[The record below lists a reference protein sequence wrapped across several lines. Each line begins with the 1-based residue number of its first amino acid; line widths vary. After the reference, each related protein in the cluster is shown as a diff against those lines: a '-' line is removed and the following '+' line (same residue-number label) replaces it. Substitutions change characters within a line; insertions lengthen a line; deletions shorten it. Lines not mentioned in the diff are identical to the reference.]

1 MRDWESFE
9 KELPKFREMT
19 NKFYEK
25 EISVKEY
32 KGFSGRYGSYAQ
44 RGGEASMLRLRMP
57 GGQVDKEK
65 LKFVADSIQEFGI
78 DKVHLTTCQTIQLH
92 NLNADTVCHL
102 IEKAIPHHIITWGGG
117 GDYPRNVMISPLT
130 GVEQEEYFDVMPY
143 AQAAS
148 EYLLEFIDRVTL
160 PRKLKVCFS
169 NTSKNMPHAT
179 FRDLGFVARPD
190 YTFDVYSAGGL
201 GNNPKMGVCV
211 AEGISPSKTL
221 YYIKAMI
228 DTFMAYGDYE
238 NRGKART
245 RYMQDK
251 LGAEGYA
258 RVYQEKLQKVM
269 ESEEN
274 LDLNVQPVEV
284 SKKGNGTISDFRIV
298 KQKQEGLYAVAY
310 HPVGG
315 NLAPERLGQ
324 IYEVIKDMKDVELRL
339 SPDQSLYLINCTAKE
354 AKEVLEVTKDSAN
367 NQFEGSVAC
376 IGASICQVGVCDSQE
391 VMAALAEESRKHDF
405 KDGVLPKIHISGC
418 LSSCGTHQI
427 GRIGFHGCVKMVDKT
442 PVHAF
447 QLFVNGCEEE
457 GRERFGTPWGV
468 IKKSDV
474 PTFLME
480 LGTVIEKAESTFEE
494 WFPNHVEEMKNL
506 ARTYCI
512 TFTADN

>member
-179 FRDLGFVARPD
+179 FRDLGFVARPNH
-190 YTFDVYSAGGL
+190 TFDVYSAGGL

-258 RVYQEKLQKVM
+258 RAYQEKLQKVM
-269 ESEEN
+269 ESEED

-284 SKKGNGTISDFRIV
+284 TKKGNGTISNFRIV
-298 KQKQEGLYAVAY
+298 EQKQD
-310 HPVGG
+310 
-315 NLAPERLGQ
+315 R
-324 IYEVIKDMKDVELRL
+324 K
-339 SPDQSLYLINCTAKE
+339 
-354 AKEVLEVTKDSAN
+354 
-367 NQFEGSVAC
+367 SV
-376 IGASICQVGVCDSQE
+376 V
-391 VMAALAEESRKHDF
+391 
-405 KDGVLPKIHISGC
+405 
-418 LSSCGTHQI
+418 
-427 GRIGFHGCVKMVDKT
+427 
-442 PVHAF
+442 
-447 QLFVNGCEEE
+447 
-457 GRERFGTPWGV
+457 
-468 IKKSDV
+468 
-474 PTFLME
+474 
-480 LGTVIEKAESTFEE
+480 
-494 WFPNHVEEMKNL
+494 
-506 ARTYCI
+506 
-512 TFTADN
+512 